1 MVSLGVNIDHVAT
14 VREAR
19 KTNEP
24 DPVWAATLAEL
35 GGADAITIH
44 LREDRRH
51 IQERDLRVLKE
62 SVAVPINL
70 ELACSE
76 DVLAIACDAR
86 PYQATLVPE
95 RREEVTTEGGLDVA
109 GMRGK
114 VEAAI
119 GRLKDAGIVVSL
131 FLDPDRRQIEA
142 GAELGVDAIELHT
155 GAYAHATL
163 RHNAQ
168 QTQAELQTLIDSG
181 KRIRDAGITLIAGH
195 GLTYRNV
202 KPVAA
207 IEGMHELNIGH
218 SIIARAIMVGL
229 EQAVR
234 DMKRLIS

>member
-1 MVSLGVNIDHVAT
+1 MPALGVNIDHVAT

-35 GGADAITIH
+35 GGADAITVH

-51 IQERDLRVLKE
+51 IQERDLRVLVE

-70 ELACSE
+70 ELACAE
-76 DVLAIACDAR
+76 EVLAIACDAR
-86 PYQATLVPE
+86 PFQATLVPE
-95 RREEVTTEGGLDVA
+95 RREEVTTEGGLDVVGGRKRVA
-109 GMRGK
+109 
-114 VEAAI
+114 EAVR
-119 GRLKDAGIVVSL
+119 RLKDAGIVVSL
-131 FLDPDRRQIEA
+131 FLDPDPAQLAA

-155 GAYAHATL
+155 GAYAHASAK
-163 RHNAQ
+163 HNCQ
-168 QTQAELQTLIDSG
+168 SELETLIAAS
-181 KRIRDAGITLIAGH
+181 RQIRVAGLHLHAGH

-207 IEGMHELNIGH
+207 IKDMKELNIGH

-234 DMKRLIS
+234 DMKRLIA